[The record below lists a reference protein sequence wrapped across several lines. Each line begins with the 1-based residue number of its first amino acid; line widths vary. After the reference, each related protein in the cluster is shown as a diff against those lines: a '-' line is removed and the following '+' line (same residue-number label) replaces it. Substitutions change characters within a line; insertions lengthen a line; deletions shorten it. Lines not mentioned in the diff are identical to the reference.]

1 VETVAIN
8 STAAPAPRILHLD
21 NGTPVIVQESG
32 LSATLHLT
40 AILRGRY
47 TSDDSALGNDT
58 PIHGRSAFSLTATNR
73 EQHALIQRAAMAL
86 RNARPESA
94 ATAHAND
101 PYLRMEQ
108 IFARVT
114 GTPQRRLADA
124 LAVPELLVVAGRF
137 DTTALLDQLNDEFAT
152 NNKNAQGMIGNP
164 VTKAT
169 TASAVDTIETGS
181 PRTTQ
186 SNPQDQ
192 RAESGNAS
200 TPPAER
206 QEPSG
211 FLTESPAAIRE
222 HIDLPLAQAR
232 TGYIVTAPG
241 PQDPSVDAWRAALY
255 ILSHDYEGRLGKQ
268 AISRRGLV
276 YYIDS
281 GYHSDGTRGWMT
293 FSAGVDPQKQADF
306 RALLEAELE
315 RLLSDPP
322 SAAEV
327 AEALQHRTGRAL
339 SEQQSNQELADSL
352 ARQWLWQGQLE
363 SPAELSA
370 KLARVSRDDI
380 LLVLQD
386 FVSGTIVEV
395 TVRPTAEPAL

>member
-1 VETVAIN
+1 
-8 STAAPAPRILHLD
+8 
-21 NGTPVIVQESG
+21 
-32 LSATLHLT
+32 
-40 AILRGRY
+40 
-47 TSDDSALGNDT
+47 
-58 PIHGRSAFSLTATNR
+58 
-73 EQHALIQRAAMAL
+73 
-86 RNARPESA
+86 
-94 ATAHAND
+94 
-101 PYLRMEQ
+101 
-108 IFARVT
+108 
-114 GTPQRRLADA
+114 LADA

-152 NNKNAQGMIGNP
+152 KNKNAQGMIGNP
-164 VTKAT
+164 VIKAT
-169 TASAVDTIETGS
+169 TASAVDTIETG
-181 PRTTQ
+181 PARTTRI
-186 SNPQDQ
+186 NPQDQ

-200 TPPAER
+200 TRPADR

-211 FLTESPAAIRE
+211 FLTEPPAAIRE

-281 GYHSDGTRGWMT
+281 GYHSDGTRGWIT
-293 FSAGVDPQKQADF
+293 LSAGVDPQKQAEF
-306 RALLEAELE
+306 RTLLKAELE
-315 RLLSDPP
+315 RLQSEPP

-380 LLVLQD
+380 LRVLQD

-395 TVRPTAEPAL
+395 TVGATAEPAL